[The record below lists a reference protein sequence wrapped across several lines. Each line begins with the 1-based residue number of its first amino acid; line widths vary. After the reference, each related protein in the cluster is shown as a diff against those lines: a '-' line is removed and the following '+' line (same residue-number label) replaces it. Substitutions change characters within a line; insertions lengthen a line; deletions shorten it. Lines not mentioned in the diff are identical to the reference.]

1 MGGKASKPL
10 KGIFL
15 NPILLGISDFSFSK
29 ELYDDSDASRGRTLG
44 TVKGVF
50 SPVSLSMFSTLLF
63 LRVGYI
69 VGNAGLLQTF
79 VQFTISY
86 TILVSTGYLHY
97 NVPSILIKTFPCQ
110 CCLYA
115 PLLVSLI
122 DRSLEDLD
130 WKVCCSKRCSS
141 RWRSVLHAIQNYGT

>member
-1 MGGKASKPL
+1 MS
-10 KGIFL
+10 
-15 NPILLGISDFSFSK
+15 
-29 ELYDDSDASRGRTLG
+29 YDDSDASRGRTLG

-97 NVPSILIKTFPCQ
+97 NVPLTSPKDI
-110 CCLYA
+110 
-115 PLLVSLI
+115 SL
-122 DRSLEDLD
+122 
-130 WKVCCSKRCSS
+130 
-141 RWRSVLHAIQNYGT
+141 SVLSICAIAGKFDR

>member
-1 MGGKASKPL
+1 M
-10 KGIFL
+10 
-15 NPILLGISDFSFSK
+15 
-29 ELYDDSDASRGRTLG
+29 
-44 TVKGVF
+44 KGVF

-97 NVPSILIKTFPCQ
+97 NVPLTSKDI
-110 CCLYA
+110 
-115 PLLVSLI
+115 SL
-122 DRSLEDLD
+122 
-130 WKVCCSKRCSS
+130 
-141 RWRSVLHAIQNYGT
+141 SVLSICAIAGKFDR